1 MMKSYIFVDKENE
14 AYGRIQDGR
23 LMEMYFYN
31 EDLGNIY
38 RAKVINKIDSI
49 NAYFLE
55 YSPGKQ
61 AFLKSNKN
69 FSIGDSVIGEIV
81 RPASN
86 KKLALFS
93 VNYKLESENYELF
106 RFPRRKKA
114 SIKEGKMKNNDEF
127 KLLNDLRVS
136 LEKEENFNPTPKLL
150 LEKNSKDL
158 YIKENLDFDLVEESI
173 FQDSIINEA
182 FKMLKDKKTYYEEA
196 SLIFE
201 ELETLTAI
209 DVNSSKAKT
218 GQKEEIFFDGINRSI
233 LDFLAYNLKLRNIGG
248 MVVIDFLRGDDREGL
263 EEEFKSFLDSYGL
276 EYEIYGFTKMGLFEL
291 SLKRRGETL
300 RRLLKDRNII

>member
-38 RAKVINKIDSI
+38 RAKIINKIDSI

-55 YSPGKQ
+55 YAPGKQ

-69 FSIGDSVIGEIV
+69 LSIGDSVLGEIV

-93 VNYKLESENYELF
+93 VNYKLESENYELY
-106 RFPRRKKA
+106 RFPRAKKA
-114 SIKEGKMKNNDEF
+114 SIKEGKERNDKEF
-127 KLLNDLRVS
+127 RDLNKLKAS
-136 LEKEENFNPTPKLL
+136 LEREENFNPTPKLL

-158 YIKENLDFDLVEESI
+158 YVKENSGLKIIEKSI
-173 FQDSIINEA
+173 FQDAFINQA
-182 FKMLKDKKTYYEEA
+182 FTMLKDKKVYHDQA

-209 DVNSSKAKT
+209 DINTSKAKT
-218 GQKEEIFFDGINRSI
+218 GQKEGAFFDDINRSV

-248 MVVIDFLRGDDREGL
+248 MVVIDFLRGDDRKTL
-263 EEEFKSFLDSYGL
+263 EDDFKNCLDSYGL
-276 EYEIYGFTKMGLFEL
+276 EYEIYGFTNMGLFEL
-291 SLKRRGETL
+291 TLKRKGESL
-300 RRLLKDRNII
+300 RKVLKNKNII